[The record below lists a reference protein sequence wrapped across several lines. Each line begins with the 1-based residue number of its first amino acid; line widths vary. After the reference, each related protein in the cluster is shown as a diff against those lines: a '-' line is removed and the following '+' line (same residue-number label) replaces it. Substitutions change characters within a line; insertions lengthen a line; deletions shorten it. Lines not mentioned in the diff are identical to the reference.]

1 MIPEAKGKL
10 IIFSAPSGAGKTTI
24 VKRLLE
30 HPDLCLEFSISAAS
44 RPKRANETNGKD
56 YYFITAEEFRKKIAN
71 NEFVEW
77 QEVYPGSYY
86 GTLKSEMK
94 RIWDKG
100 NNVLF
105 DVDVQGGLNLKK
117 IFGNNAQAFFITPPS
132 LEILAQRLKKR
143 GTEDEASLKKR
154 LDKAEYEMTFAKGF
168 DQIIVNDNLERAV
181 EEAIQSIKS
190 FLARNAG
197 NPDQTFLK
205 K

>member
-1 MIPEAKGKL
+1 MTPEAKGKL

-44 RPKRANETNGKD
+44 RRKRANETDGKD
-56 YYFITAEEFRKKIAN
+56 YYFITAGEFQQKIAD

-117 IFGNNAQAFFITPPS
+117 IFGNNALAFFITPPS

-143 GTEDEASLKKR
+143 GTEDETSLKKR
-154 LDKAEYEMTFAKGF
+154 LDKAGYEMTFAKGF

-190 FLARNAG
+190 FLARDAS
-197 NPDQTFLK
+197 NPDPVFLK